1 MATGW
6 QRSRKQML
14 ESMINSADA
23 HPDAKSWSGWS
34 ATGEVLGVDGQR
46 LQPRRPLGEDRGR

>member
-1 MATGW
+1 
-6 QRSRKQML
+6 ML